1 MDTSSPKNF
10 NIYFEFIIF
19 LNEFKN
25 KEGMEE
31 VLPWKEK
38 WPIGIGVWNT
48 HSRVVPP
55 LILLR
60 R

>member
-25 KEGMEE
+25 EEGMEE

-38 WPIGIGVWNT
+38 TDRHWRLKNLFQGSASSN
-48 HSRVVPP
+48 PP
-55 LILLR
+55 SPL
-60 R
+60 

>member
-19 LNEFKN
+19 FNEFKN
-25 KEGMEE
+25 EEGMEE

-38 WPIGIGVWNT
+38 
-48 HSRVVPP
+48 
-55 LILLR
+55 
-60 R
+60 

>member
-25 KEGMEE
+25 EEGMEE

-38 WPIGIGVWNT
+38 
-48 HSRVVPP
+48 
-55 LILLR
+55 
-60 R
+60 